1 MEFAIVDIETT
12 GSQYAADS
20 ITEIGIVITDGVREL
35 DRYETLVNP
44 QARIP
49 KFIVHLTGI
58 DEEMVADAPVFADVA
73 KEIYSF
79 LDGRVFVAHN
89 VNFDY
94 KIVKSHME
102 RVGLKIPT
110 KRLCTV
116 RLSRKIIP
124 GMPSYNLGKLS
135 ASLGL
140 KHQNAHRAMGD
151 AEVTAELFNILFE
164 KNTGELEAS
173 LKANSKEA
181 TLPANLPRS
190 SFDNLPNKPGVYYFH
205 NSKGKIIYIGKA
217 KSIIKRVAQH
227 FTGKSN
233 LDKRGFLEDIFD
245 VAFELTGNEVVA
257 SLLEE
262 AEIKHHWPEYNSAQ
276 KTQISKFAVYKYQ
289 DQAGNIRLGVNK
301 ISHQYK
307 GIMQFPSLS
316 KARAWLLESVEKFNL
331 NASYCGMQVFDD
343 SSVSI
348 GEHEKN
354 VKRFLKEYL
363 ALEETIVWT
372 GSGRN
377 KREFSFILMEN
388 GVYQG
393 YGFID
398 KDTSIER
405 VEGLKEHLIQQH
417 DTVMTRRILASK
429 KENRLRKK
437 VIS

>member
-1 MEFAIVDIETT
+1 MEYAIVDIETT
-12 GSQYAADS
+12 GSQYGADS
-20 ITEIGIVITDGVREL
+20 ITEIGIVITDGVKEL

-58 DEEMVADAPVFADVA
+58 NEEMVADAPVFADVA
-73 KEIYSF
+73 HEIHSY
-79 LDGRVFVAHN
+79 LEGRVFVAHN

-102 RVGLKIPT
+102 SVGLTIPS

-124 GMPSYNLGKLS
+124 GYPSYSLGKLS

-164 KNTGELEAS
+164 KNNGELEES

-190 SFDNLPNKPGVYYFH
+190 SFDKLPNKAGVYYFH
-205 NSKGKIIYIGKA
+205 DSKGKIIYIGKA
-217 KSIIKRVAQH
+217 KSIVKRVSQH

-233 LDKRGFLEDIFD
+233 LDKRGFLESIFD
-245 VAFELTGNEVVA
+245 VSYELTGNEVVA

-276 KTQISKFAVYKYQ
+276 KTQILKFAVYKYQ
-289 DQAGNIRLGVNK
+289 DQAGHIRLGVNK

-316 KARAWLLESVEKFNL
+316 KARTWLLESVEKFNL

-343 SSVSI
+343 SSISL
-348 GEHEKN
+348 EQHSKN
-354 VKRFLKEYL
+354 VKKFLKEYL

-372 GSGRN
+372 GAGRN
-377 KREFSFILMEN
+377 KREFAFILMEN

-393 YGFID
+393 FGFID
-398 KDTSIER
+398 KDMSIEKL
-405 VEGLKEHLIQQH
+405 EMLKEYLIPQH

-437 VIS
+437 ILS